1 MGATN
6 LTLKSPLANT
16 MIAALSPSQPMH
28 EATRVTLLG
37 MLLDI
42 LLGAGKII
50 GGILSNSFALI
61 TDGIHSLT
69 DAFSDVFVI
78 IISKIGR
85 SEPDEEHPWGHG
97 RFETLGTVSMGVL
110 FFTTAGIIIYDAT
123 QRLLNDLP
131 SSAPETPALII
142 AFVSIA
148 LKEWIFRY
156 TLAVADK
163 LNSSLLKAN
172 AWHSRSD
179 AFSSIAV
186 LAGVSGAMLGYYWM
200 DLVAALVVA
209 LIIAKIGWGLCT
221 DALRELVDT
230 AVPEQRRVQI
240 EQTIHESTEIRGI
253 TGMRSRQSGGN
264 IILEVSLQVDPT
276 ISVSR
281 GHQIGEDIS
290 KSLKGRFSDVND
302 VVVHIDPVHQTAAG
316 HQPEAGLSLPGG
328 SQIIGAIKQQWSDL
342 LTEEEIESVDLHYQ
356 ARGVDIDL
364 RVTKPRISEKLA
376 KQLQA
381 SLDPLHYVASLKIY
395 TKVFDDN
402 TSH

>member
-1 MGATN
+1 
-6 LTLKSPLANT
+6 
-16 MIAALSPSQPMH
+16 
-28 EATRVTLLG
+28 
-37 MLLDI
+37 MLLDLVLGVAKI
-42 LLGAGKII
+42 VGGLLG
-50 GGILSNSFALI
+50 NSYALV

-78 IISKIGR
+78 ILSRIGR
-85 SEPDEEHPWGHG
+85 SEPDAEHPWGHG
-97 RFETLGTVSMGVL
+97 RFETLGTVAMGVL
-110 FFTTAGIIIYDAT
+110 FFTTAGIIIFDGV
-123 QRLLNDLP
+123 QRLINESP
-131 SSAPETPALII
+131 NNAPGTPALLI
-142 AFVSIA
+142 ALLSIG

-156 TLAVADK
+156 TLVVANK

-221 DALRELVDT
+221 DALKELVDT
-230 AVPEQRRVQI
+230 AVPQQRRMQI
-240 EQTIHESTEIRGI
+240 ERTIQESDEIQGI
-253 TGMRSRQSGGN
+253 SGIRSRQSGGS
-264 IILEVSLQVDPT
+264 IILEVSLLVDPT

-302 VVVHIDPVHQTAAG
+302 VVVHIDPVH
-316 HQPEAGLSLPGG
+316 EAPLACSTNLSSSLPGDAL
-328 SQIIGAIKQQWSDL
+328 IIAEIKQRWSKIL
-342 LTEEEIESVDLHYQ
+342 PAHEIESLALNHQ
-356 ARGVDIDL
+356 SLGVVIDL
-364 RVTKPRISEKLA
+364 TVTRPKISEKLA
-376 KQLQA
+376 KQLQT
-381 SLDPLHYVASLKIY
+381 SLSSLSYVASLKIY
-395 TKVFDDN
+395 TKAFDDN